1 MEKCTPRKLGTTKKC
16 LVCGNFPK
24 EIRKVE
30 SAKIR
35 EQNLKDLLLKY
46 GGINIESGIV
56 CRNCFLKLDNLDKK
70 CHEFYENCQ
79 KMPLVQSY
87 DAKGWH
93 LLLLSKKDL
102 KREASETVLLSRHI
116 HACFRRNKESPD
128 VKKMLM
134 C

>member
-79 KMPLVQSY
+79 K
-87 DAKGWH
+87 KCH
-93 LLLLSKKDL
+93 
-102 KREASETVLLSRHI
+102 
-116 HACFRRNKESPD
+116 
-128 VKKMLM
+128 
-134 C
+134 